1 MAVICVIKQ
10 YELAASVPSDD
21 YLTLTLTLTL
31 TLILP
36 QNLTLTL
43 SLTLILALTRW
54 AEQKPLI
61 ELRAQ
66 IDPLLKAPGVVYH
79 GMVSETEL
87 AQAYAQ
93 AGWYAYPSDKP
104 ETSGIALMKAQ
115 VRVRL

>member
-1 MAVICVIKQ
+1 MRVRVRPRVRVSNPNPK
-10 YELAASVPSDD
+10 PS
-21 YLTLTLTLTL
+21 
-31 TLILP
+31 P
-36 QNLTLTL
+36 NQ
-43 SLTLILALTRW
+43 
-54 AEQKPLI
+54 
-61 ELRAQ
+61 
-66 IDPLLKAPGVVYH
+66 APGVVYH